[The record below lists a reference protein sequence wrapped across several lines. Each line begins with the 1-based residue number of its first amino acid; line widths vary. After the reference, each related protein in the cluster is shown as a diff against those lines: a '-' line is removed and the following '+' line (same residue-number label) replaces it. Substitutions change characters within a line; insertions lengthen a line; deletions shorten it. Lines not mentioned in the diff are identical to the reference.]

1 MPLSYNLLI
10 FLLSYYSVD
19 IELSALIRSG
29 ERLLA

>member
-19 IELSALIRSG
+19 IQLSALIGSG